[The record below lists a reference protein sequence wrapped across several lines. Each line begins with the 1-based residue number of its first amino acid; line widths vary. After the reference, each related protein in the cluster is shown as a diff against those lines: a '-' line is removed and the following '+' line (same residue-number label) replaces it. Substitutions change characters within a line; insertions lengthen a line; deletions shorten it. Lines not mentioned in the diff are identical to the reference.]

1 MHTHNRSEMDIERAG
16 KLTHVRTNLREIKS
30 QMLKTKKQFIEVD
43 YLEDEE
49 SSASV
54 TSGSDL
60 AEYSSEDEAN
70 GMCSFLNSLVID
82 VNEHFCYAP
91 SSISFIV
98 HRFGLTRSRR

>member
-16 KLTHVRTNLREIKS
+16 KLTYVRTNLREIKS

-70 GMCSFLNSLVID
+70 GMCSF
-82 VNEHFCYAP
+82 H
-91 SSISFIV
+91 
-98 HRFGLTRSRR
+98 